1 MAIVTSS
8 DIYGNTYQVAT
19 DQLSWRPS
27 AYAIVVHED
36 HILMVSERG
45 LFHLPGGGVELG
57 ETPEQAVVR
66 DVGEETGLQVAASEL
81 VGVRTTFFTQAHK
94 LTTAERT
101 HVQSLLLYYSC
112 DLLSGTLSI
121 DGLTEDE
128 RAYGLTP
135 EWVPVS
141 RLDDL
146 IVGSTVDWRPL
157 VKKTLAGTR

>member
-1 MAIVTSS
+1 MAIITSS
-8 DIYGNTYQVAT
+8 DIYGNTYEVAI

-57 ETPEQAVVR
+57 ETPEQALIR
-66 DVGEETGLQVAASEL
+66 DVGEETGLQVAVSEL
-81 VGVRTTFFTQAHK
+81 AGVRTTFFTQAHK
-94 LTTAERT
+94 LTIMERT

-112 DLLSGTLSI
+112 DLVGGTLSI

-135 EWVPVS
+135 EWVSIS
-141 RLDDL
+141 RLDEVA
-146 IVGSTVDWRPL
+146 VGSTVDWRPM
-157 VKKTLAGTR
+157 VKETLASTR